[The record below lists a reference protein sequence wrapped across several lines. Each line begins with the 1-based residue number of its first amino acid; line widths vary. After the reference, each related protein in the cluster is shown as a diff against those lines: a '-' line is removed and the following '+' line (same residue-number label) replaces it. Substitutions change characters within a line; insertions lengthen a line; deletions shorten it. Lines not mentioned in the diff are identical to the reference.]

1 MISKAIEDSELKE
14 HIASLPHD
22 GREVFLI
29 ADESVR
35 LSVVSATEMVNQM
48 RANHGTGILET
59 YVLGQGYIAGALL
72 SSTVK
77 GNDRI
82 QLDIQCGGPIGGI
95 SIEAWASGAV
105 RGYLKHNPIPL
116 SKPISSLDTSELYGP
131 GFLTVTKILEGSR
144 TPFSGQVMLEY
155 GNLAN
160 DLALYFQ
167 ESEQTPSLFYL
178 SIHFDKQG
186 RVWGA
191 GGLFLQALPGC
202 SSDTLARLQDEAS
215 SLPSLGSS
223 LASGMSAE
231 EYGEK
236 VFESYRPQH
245 IAHIPT
251 GFSCPCSREHFEE
264 YLKALPQKEKEEI
277 LKGNYPLVL
286 ECFNCG
292 TCYSF
297 SKEETEQLFREDL

>member
-35 LSVVSATEMVNQM
+35 LSVVSAPERVNQM
-48 RANHGTGILET
+48 RANQGTGILES
-59 YVLGQGYIAGALL
+59 YLLGQGYIAGALL

-116 SKPISSLDTSELYGP
+116 SKPINSLDTSELYGP

-144 TPFSGQVMLEY
+144 TPFSGQIMLEY

-160 DLALYFQ
+160 DLALLV
-167 ESEQTPSLFYL
+167 PS
-178 SIHFDKQG
+178 IT
-186 RVWGA
+186 RV
-191 GGLFLQALPGC
+191 F
-202 SSDTLARLQDEAS
+202 
-215 SLPSLGSS
+215 
-223 LASGMSAE
+223 
-231 EYGEK
+231 
-236 VFESYRPQH
+236 
-245 IAHIPT
+245 T
-251 GFSCPCSREHFEE
+251 GFRHECRRIRGKSIRVIQTAAYSTHPNR
-264 YLKALPQKEKEEI
+264 I
-277 LKGNYPLVL
+277 LMPLFKGA
-286 ECFNCG
+286 F
-292 TCYSF
+292 
-297 SKEETEQLFREDL
+297 